1 MVSCDLCGTSPTGA
15 DASPIGTDATAKG
28 ADTDTDAS
36 PKEARAVSGADADGR
51 GEADGTVPL
60 GWVASIEAG
69 RTRTFC
75 ATCAREHLR
84 SIEAKLDSDWW

>member
-15 DASPIGTDATAKG
+15 GASPIGTATAKG
-28 ADTDTDAS
+28 ADTNTDAS
-36 PKEARAVSGADADGR
+36 PKETRADANADADGR

-60 GWVASIEAG
+60 GWVVSIEAG

-75 ATCAREHLR
+75 ETCAREHLR

>member
-15 DASPIGTDATAKG
+15 DASPTGTDAL
-28 ADTDTDAS
+28 
-36 PKEARAVSGADADGR
+36 PKEARADADADADGR
-51 GEADGTVPL
+51 GEAGGTVPL
-60 GWVASIEAG
+60 GWVVSIEAG

-75 ATCAREHLR
+75 ETCAREHLR

>member
-28 ADTDTDAS
+28 ADTNTDAS
-36 PKEARAVSGADADGR
+36 PKEARADAGADADGR

-60 GWVASIEAG
+60 GWVVSIEAG

-75 ATCAREHLR
+75 ETCAREHLR